1 MLLAYQDTKHEL
13 NLKHWKT
20 KANKEKEDLF
30 YFWGQL
36 EATYNSLEWKHETT

>member
-20 KANKEKEDLF
+20 KANKEKDLF